1 MIDYSLRSAQRKLK
15 FLNDELKDQKIIFS
29 EYENDFNRVVKI
41 ARGNIRVQ
49 QDRAKLRECLE
60 KAAQEEEKSK
70 ELLEEDPEID
80 DVPQKKLY
88 RKIAMETHPDRHDL
102 LEVPEAE
109 RDDLHSVFKQASE
122 AYESDNI
129 SEMIRLALD
138 LEIDIEDL
146 GIEDDI
152 LLDYMQRAIKK
163 VEIDITSMTETFVWL
178 WGNSSGN
185 LEARV
190 RLLDAYLRQTGHPPV
205 LNTILRDIIRHHEDP
220 NAPKDGKRGR
230 LKRKMGERPKKLIR

>member
-1 MIDYSLRSAQRKLK
+1 MIDYSLRAAQRKLK
-15 FLNDELKDQKIIFS
+15 FLNEELKDQTVIFS

-49 QDRAKLRECLE
+49 QDRARLRERLE
-60 KAAQEEEKSK
+60 KAAEEAKKSQD
-70 ELLEEDPEID
+70 LLEEDPTID
-80 DVPQKKLY
+80 DIPQKKLY
-88 RKIAMETHPDRHDL
+88 RKIAMETHPDRYDL
-102 LEVPEAE
+102 LEVPEDD
-109 RDDLHSVFKQASE
+109 RNDLHNVFKKASE
-122 AYESDNI
+122 AYENDNI

-146 GIEDDI
+146 GIEDNI
-152 LLDYMQRAIKK
+152 LLDYMTRAIKK
-163 VEIDITSMTETFVWL
+163 VEIDIKSMTETFVWL
-178 WGNSSGN
+178 WGNSQGN

-205 LNTILRDIIRHHEDP
+205 LNTILRDIVRHHEDP
-220 NAPKDGKRGR
+220 STPKDGKRGR